1 MSLKDSIKLNEG
13 FRDRVYKDSL
23 GKDTIGY
30 GFLVSALSSDEIEL
44 NGGFIEPMSKDVA
57 DEILEL
63 KLKKLKS
70 DLFCAL
76 PWLKQKPLNIQEALA
91 EMAYQLGIPKM
102 MGFVNTLEYIKND
115 DYEQAKVNLKSSLW
129 YRQTP
134 KRVENLIKQLG
145 VKNG

>member
-1 MSLKDSIKLNEG
+1 MDLKDSIKLNEG

-30 GFLVSALSSDEIEL
+30 GFLVSALSSDELEL
-44 NGGFIEPMSKDVA
+44 NGGFIEPMSKEVA
-57 DEILEL
+57 EKILEL

-70 DLFCAL
+70 DLFGVL
-76 PWLKQKPLNIQEALA
+76 PWLEQKPQNVKDAIT

-134 KRVENLIKQLG
+134 KRVENLIKQLEI
-145 VKNG
+145 